1 MKLKRIM
8 ELLNARPLTDVVD
21 EELEINCAC
30 ASDMM
35 SDVLAFPKEH
45 IILLT
50 GLVNHQVMRTC
61 DMLDIRAVC
70 FTRGK
75 LPTAEALEMA
85 NEDGISVIATDL
97 TMFIASGKLYSG
109 GMNNGT
115 IG

>member
-1 MKLKRIM
+1 MKICTVK
-8 ELLNARPLTDVVD
+8 ELLNA
-21 EELEINCAC
+21 EIVCGEDRLQEHVYSAC
-30 ASDMM
+30 GSDMM

-45 IILLT
+45 MILLT
-50 GLVNHQVMRTC
+50 GLVNHQVIRTC

-97 TMFIASGKLYSG
+97 TLFIASGKLYSG